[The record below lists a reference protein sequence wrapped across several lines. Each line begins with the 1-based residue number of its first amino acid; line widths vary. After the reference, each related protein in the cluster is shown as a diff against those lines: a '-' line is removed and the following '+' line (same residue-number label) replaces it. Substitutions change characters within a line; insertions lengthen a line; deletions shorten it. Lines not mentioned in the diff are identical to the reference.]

1 MGVCRSS
8 YSLPS
13 MSPSSFLQLATSVSA
28 RDEIPQVYSE
38 QEELSHSSRPCVD
51 GGLCW
56 PSCWDLLASPS
67 LFLWEI
73 FPDSWQRRR
82 PSNCCRQQ
90 EGFPQLLCIGS
101 RIISSAPFIRI
112 SLINTIER
120 SENEMYKYDALEQCD
135 QVGMYLSLCAI
146 KVMHL
151 SA

>member
-1 MGVCRSS
+1 
-8 YSLPS
+8 
-13 MSPSSFLQLATSVSA
+13 
-28 RDEIPQVYSE
+28 
-38 QEELSHSSRPCVD
+38 
-51 GGLCW
+51 
-56 PSCWDLLASPS
+56 
-67 LFLWEI
+67 
-73 FPDSWQRRR
+73 
-82 PSNCCRQQ
+82 
-90 EGFPQLLCIGS
+90 LCIGS